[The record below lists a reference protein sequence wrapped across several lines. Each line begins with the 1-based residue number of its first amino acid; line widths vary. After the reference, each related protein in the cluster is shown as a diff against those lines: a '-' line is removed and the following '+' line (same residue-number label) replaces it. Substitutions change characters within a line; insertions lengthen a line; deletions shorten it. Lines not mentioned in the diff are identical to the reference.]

1 MARPMILIKE
11 TLLRKLW
18 LANEEGVPLSKL
30 LRKHNIPVSAP
41 TLAKLVN
48 FMAMADNTEID
59 IKLQNIIKASVF
71 PEWLAIE
78 AGSIAI
84 QPENWHYRGK
94 MPFGYWEW
102 SKPAAKVEA

>member
-11 TLLRKLW
+11 PLLRKIW
-18 LANEEGVPLSKL
+18 LANEEGIPLSKL
-30 LRKHNIPVSAP
+30 LRKYRIPVSAP

-48 FMAMADNTEID
+48 FMAMADNTD
-59 IKLQNIIKASVF
+59 IEAKLQATVKASVF

-78 AGSIAI
+78 EGSIAV

-102 SKPAAKVEA
+102 SKPATKDEV